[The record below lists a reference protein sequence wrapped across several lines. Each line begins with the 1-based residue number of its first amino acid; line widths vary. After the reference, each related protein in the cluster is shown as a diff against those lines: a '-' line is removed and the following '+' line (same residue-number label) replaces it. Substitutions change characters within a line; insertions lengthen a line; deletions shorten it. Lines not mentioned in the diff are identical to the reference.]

1 MVVRC
6 GVDVP
11 AAAPISSPV
20 FSVSVQRKIALAI
33 NTCILCDIEAGSMEG
48 WRGAG
53 PVIRI

>member
-11 AAAPISSPV
+11 AAAPITSPV

-33 NTCILCDIEAGSMEG
+33 NILCDIEAV
-48 WRGAG
+48 WRDGGALG
-53 PVIRI
+53 Q